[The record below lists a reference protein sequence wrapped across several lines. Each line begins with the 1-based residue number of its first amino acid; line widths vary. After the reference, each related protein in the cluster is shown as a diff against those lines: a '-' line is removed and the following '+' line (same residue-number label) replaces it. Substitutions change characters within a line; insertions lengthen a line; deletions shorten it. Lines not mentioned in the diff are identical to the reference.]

1 MLTLDIETAA
11 IEQFKPLLPKPVGI
25 AIRWETGESEYLSFG
40 HPSGNNSSWYD
51 AEVLLRHIWHREML
65 THNGTTFDIPV
76 LQHWFDLPPRDPL
89 LTHDT
94 LYLAYLNNPHAV
106 SLSLKDLAHDLCGMA
121 PTEQRDLQDWILAN
135 TSCKSRA
142 RAGGFISEAPAELVA
157 PYAIGDV
164 ERTWAVW
171 ENLRGL
177 VLPKMQGAYDR
188 ERRLAPILVG
198 MRNQGVRLDV
208 KKLQADAADAE
219 TELEA
224 LDAKIRDVLHTPEL
238 NIDSDA
244 EVVTA
249 LQSQGFTGFEK
260 TATGKDSAAKGSLD
274 AALESD
280 PALRAVLARRSEL
293 STLLSTF
300 MRPWLD
306 QAGDTGRIY
315 PAYNA
320 VRNPDGFGTRT
331 GRLSSS
337 QPNLQNVPP
346 VMRQYVLPEL
356 GHDWVTGDFKSQE
369 PRLAAHFEDGVLLE
383 AFQKDPELDQYLW
396 IAEIAGV
403 TRKQAKTIFLG
414 LLYSMGVIKLAA
426 QLGIGEGEANLLRE
440 KIRAALPGIMTLNRE
455 VIGAFKR
462 GQSITTLGGR
472 VYHCEP
478 SKDGR
483 SFEYKALNVLIQGSA
498 ADQAKEALIY
508 VQSKL
513 LRGERIVGMVH
524 DEASVSCRPGRTKA
538 VMQILRDAAL
548 ALPCDT
554 PMLMDCGEGS
564 TWGEA
569 K

>member
-1 MLTLDIETAA
+1 MITIDIETAA

-25 AIRWETGESEYLSFG
+25 ALRWETGESEYLSFG
-40 HPSGNNSSWYD
+40 HPTGNNSTWAQ
-51 AEVLLRHIWHREML
+51 AEELLQLIWHREML

-76 LQHWFDLPPRDPL
+76 LQHWFELPPRAPL

-94 LYLAYLNNPHAV
+94 LYLAFLNNPHAT
-106 SLSLKDLAHDLCGMA
+106 SLSLKDLANDLCHIP
-121 PTEQRDLQDWILAN
+121 PTEQRELQDWILAN

-142 RAGGFISEAPAELVA
+142 RAGGFISEAPAELVG

-164 ERTWAVW
+164 ERTYALWQHFQPV
-171 ENLRGL
+171 
-177 VLPKMQGAYDR
+177 R
-188 ERRLAPILVG
+188 ESMREPYERELRLAPILVG
-198 MRNQGVRLDV
+198 MRNKGVRIDV
-208 KKLQADAADAE
+208 PKLQADAVDAE
-219 TELEA
+219 TELEV
-224 LDAKIRDVLHTPEL
+224 LDAKIRDVLQTPEL

-244 EVVTA
+244 EVIA
-249 LQSQGFTGFEK
+249 SLQAQGFTGFEK
-260 TATGKDSAAKGSLD
+260 TATGKDSAAKTSLD
-274 AALESD
+274 GALESD
-280 PALRAVLARRSEL
+280 PALRAVLSRRTEL

-300 MRPWLD
+300 IRPWLV
-306 QAGDTGRIY
+306 QSASTGRVH

-320 VRNPDGFGTRT
+320 VRNPDGYGTRT

-337 QPNLQNVPP
+337 EPNLQNVPP

-383 AFQKDPELDQYLW
+383 AFQNTPELDQYLW
-396 IAEIAGV
+396 IAEIAKV

-414 LLYSMGVIKLAA
+414 LLYSMGVIKLAG

-440 KIRAALPGIMTLNRE
+440 KIRATLPGIMSLNRQ
-455 VIGAFKR
+455 VIGRFKC
-462 GQSITTLGGR
+462 GQHIKTLGGR
-472 VYHCEP
+472 IYHCEP

-513 LRGERIVGMVH
+513 EHGERIIGMVH
-524 DEASVSCRPGRTKA
+524 DEISVSCRPGRTAAIKQ
-538 VMQILRDAAL
+538 VLQQAAL
-548 ALPCDT
+548 ALPCDA

-564 TWGEA
+564 NWGEA